1 MATPKAKAEAAG
13 KAVARGDRVYLIDA
27 SGYIFRAYHA
37 LPPLTRPSDGL
48 PVGAVH
54 GFCGMLWKL
63 LRETGEL
70 DPPTHLAAVFDLSEH
85 TFRTDLFADY
95 KANRSEPPDD
105 LIPQFPLVRDAVR
118 AFNVACIEKRGY
130 EADDIIA
137 TYAFEALD
145 AGAEVTIVSSDKDLM
160 QLVRPGI
167 RMYDTMK
174 NKVIGEAEVLER
186 FGVPPEKVV
195 EVQALIGDSTDNV
208 PGVPGIGP
216 KTAAQIIK
224 VFGSIDP
231 ITTGE
236 LSYEAALSRVDAAL
250 KETQQ
255 QLDDLAGEAVQFKS
269 ATEVARILATNFGIA
284 GLKKDK
290 KGNLCADTATIEEL
304 IGDQDFGTKLSK
316 FCTLVLD
323 ARTQSKLAGPLKS
336 VFEKPDQ
343 ARLSKTLVIL
353 DAHVPLDVT
362 LASTAVRPP
371 ETEALTAFMRK
382 LEFSTL
388 LKRVAEGLGADLFEG
403 VTPSPAPKKKKD
415 DYDHPLRRSPRG
427 EAGPPKEHKVVG
439 GSPAEL
445 AIERA
450 SKLEGVPLDRA
461 NYETVTEAGRL
472 ADLLEAARFQGHFSF
487 RVKLSSFDPMQ
498 GELVGVA
505 LALVPG
511 HAAYV
516 PLGHRAGDG
525 LDLAGGEAIAQMN
538 MREALDLL
546 KPVLED
552 DTVLKIVQSAKFDM
566 VALSRYGI
574 TLVAVDDPCL
584 MSYALDAGRA
594 EHLPEELASSLLGH
608 TCLTDKE
615 ILGSGRAAVGFD
627 QVSVARANEYA
638 GEETDIGL
646 RLWLILKPR
655 LAAES
660 VTTVYETLERP
671 IAPVLAEMERAG
683 VKVERATLASL
694 SGAFAQTLARLEDEI
709 RELAGEDFNIGSPK
723 QLGEILFDKMSL
735 PGGRR
740 TKTGAW
746 STDAAALEELAAE
759 GHDLPRKVLDW
770 RLLAKLKSTYTDAL
784 PAYIHPETGRVHTSY
799 QLASTTTGRLAST
812 EPNLQNIPV
821 RTAEGRSIRKAFV
834 AEKGKKLISA
844 DYSQIEL
851 RVLAHMADT
860 PTLRQA
866 FADGL
871 DIHAMTASEMFGV
884 PIEGMDPN
892 IRRRAKA
899 INFGIIYGISS
910 VGLAAQLGIG
920 RSEAGAYIKTY
931 FERFPGIRDYMEA
944 MKAEARRQGY
954 VKTLFGRKV
963 HYPEINTKNPSLRG
977 NYERA
982 AINAPIQGSAA
993 DIIRRAMIR
1002 MVPALAE
1009 AGLSARMLL
1018 QVHDELV
1025 FEAPE
1030 DEVDK
1035 TMEVA
1040 QAVMEKAPE
1049 PALKLKVPLKVD
1061 ARSGDNW
1068 EAAH

>member
-1 MATPKAKAEAAG
+1 MTITKDKQAAAG
-13 KAVARGDRVYLIDA
+13 RPVAKGDHVYLIDG

-63 LRETGEL
+63 LREAGEL
-70 DPPTHLAAVFDLSEH
+70 SQPTHIAAIFDRSDH
-85 TFRTDLFADY
+85 TFRNDLYADY
-95 KANRSEPPDD
+95 KAQRPDMPED
-105 LIPQFPLVRDAVR
+105 LVPQLPLIRDAVK
-118 AFNVACIEKRGY
+118 AFNVACLEQSGY

-137 TYAFEALD
+137 TYAREAVE
-145 AGAEVTIVSSDKDLM
+145 AGADVTIVSSDKDLM
-160 QLVRPGI
+160 QLVHPGV

-174 NKVIGEAEVLER
+174 NKVIGEAEVMER
-186 FGVPPEKVV
+186 FGVPPSKVI

-208 PGVPGIGP
+208 PGVPGIGV
-216 KTAAQIIK
+216 KTAA
-224 VFGSIDP
+224 
-231 ITTGE
+231 
-236 LSYEAALSRVDAAL
+236 L
-250 KETQQ
+250 
-255 QLDDLAGEAVQFKS
+255 
-269 ATEVARILATNFGIA
+269 
-284 GLKKDK
+284 
-290 KGNLCADTATIEEL
+290 L
-304 IGDQDFGTKLSK
+304 INEYGD
-316 FCTLVLD
+316 LD
-323 ARTQSKLAGPLKS
+323 ALLARASEITQPKRRESLITFA
-336 VFEKPDQ
+336 DQ
-343 ARLSKTLVIL
+343 ARLSRTLVIL
-353 DAHVPLDVT
+353 DAHVPVEVPLAET
-362 LASTAVRPP
+362 LVRQPDAD
-371 ETEALTAFMRK
+371 TLLSFLRK

-388 LKRVAEGLGADLFEG
+388 LRRIADGLGVA
-403 VTPSPAPKKKKD
+403 SPAGAAPPPATPRRKKD
-415 DYDHPLRRSPRG
+415 DYDHPLRRAPSGGFVAERTELALP
-427 EAGPPKEHKVVG
+427 AKE
-439 GSPAEL
+439 GSPLHLAE
-445 AIERA
+445 ERA
-450 SKLEGVPLDRA
+450 TKLAALSFDRGK
-461 NYETVTEAGRL
+461 YETVVHPERL
-472 ADLLEAARFQGHFSF
+472 AVLLDEARDKGHVAF
-487 RVKLSSFDPMQ
+487 RAKVNSFDPMQ

-505 LALVPG
+505 LALEPG
-511 HAAYV
+511 RAFYV
-516 PLGHRAGDG
+516 PLAHRASDG
-525 LDLAGGEAIAQMN
+525 LDLGGEGGIKQIGMG
-538 MREALDLL
+538 EARALL
-546 KPVLED
+546 KPLLED
-552 DTVLKIVQSAKFDM
+552 PAVVKIVQNAKFDM
-566 VALSRYGI
+566 VVLARYDIALEGF
-574 TLVAVDDPCL
+574 DDPCL

-594 EHLPEELASSLLGH
+594 EHLPEQLAGALLSY
-608 TCLTDKE
+608 TCLTHKE
-615 ILGSGRAAVGFD
+615 IVGTGRAAVTFD
-627 QVSVARANEYA
+627 RVAVARATEFA
-638 GEETDIGL
+638 GEEADVGL
-646 RLWLILKPR
+646 RLWLVLKPR
-655 LAAES
+655 LAAEH
-660 VTTVYETLERP
+660 VITVYETLERP
-671 IAPVLAEMERAG
+671 IAPVLALMERTG
-683 VKVERATLASL
+683 IRVERASLARL
-694 SGAFAQTLARLEDEI
+694 SGTFTQSLARLEDQI

-746 STDAAALEELAAE
+746 STDASALEELAAE
-759 GHDLPRKVLDW
+759 GHELPRKVLDW

-784 PAYIHPETGRVHTSY
+784 PTYIHPETGRVHTSY
-799 QLASTTTGRLAST
+799 ALAATTTGRLSSL

-821 RTAEGRSIRKAFV
+821 RTSEGRAIRKTFV
-834 AEKGKKLISA
+834 PEEGKRLISA

-866 FADGL
+866 FANGL

-884 PIEGMDPN
+884 SIEGMDPA

-910 VGLAAQLGIG
+910 VGLAAQLGIS

-931 FERFPGIRDYMEA
+931 FERFPGIRDYMEQT
-944 MKAEARRQGY
+944 KAEARRQGY

-977 NYERA
+977 NFERA

-1002 MVPALAE
+1002 MVPALAA

-1030 DEVDK
+1030 EEVDK

-1049 PALKLKVPLKVD
+1049 PVLKLRVPLKVD
-1061 ARSGDNW
+1061 ARAGNNW

>member
-1 MATPKAKAEAAG
+1 MAPPKDKTAAAG
-13 KAVARGDRVYLIDA
+13 RAVAQNDHVYLIDG

-70 DPPTHLAAVFDLSEH
+70 APPTHIAAIFDLSEH
-85 TFRTDLFADY
+85 TFRNDLFSDY
-95 KANRSEPPDD
+95 KANRSAPPDD
-105 LIPQFPLVRDAVR
+105 LIPQFPLIRDAVH

-130 EADDIIA
+130 EADDLIA
-137 TYAFEALD
+137 TYALQALE

-160 QLVRPGI
+160 QLVQPGI

-174 NKVIGEAEVLER
+174 NKVIGEAEVIER
-186 FGVPPEKVV
+186 FGVPPSKVI
-195 EVQALIGDSTDNV
+195 EVQALMGDSSDNV
-208 PGVPGIGP
+208 PGVPGIGV
-216 KTAAQIIK
+216 KTAALLINEFGDLETLLARASEIK
-224 VFGSIDP
+224 QEKRRESL
-231 ITTGE
+231 ITF
-236 LSYEAALSRVDAAL
+236 A
-250 KETQQ
+250 
-255 QLDDLAGEAVQFKS
+255 
-269 ATEVARILATNFGIA
+269 
-284 GLKKDK
+284 
-290 KGNLCADTATIEEL
+290 
-304 IGDQDFGTKLSK
+304 
-316 FCTLVLD
+316 
-323 ARTQSKLAGPLKS
+323 
-336 VFEKPDQ
+336 DQ
-343 ARLSKTLVIL
+343 ARLSKTLVML
-353 DAHVPLDVT
+353 DTHVPLDVE
-362 LASTAVRPP
+362 LA
-371 ETEALTAFMRK
+371 EAALRQPDPASLLGFMRK

-388 LKRVAEGLGADLFEG
+388 LRRVADGLGVDAPEG
-403 VTPSPAPKKKKD
+403 AAPPPKTQSRKKD

-427 EAGPPKEHKVVG
+427 ETGPPREQKVVG
-439 GSPAEL
+439 GSPAQL
-445 AIERA
+445 AVERA
-450 SKLEGVPLDRA
+450 SRLEGVAFDRS
-461 NYETVTEAGRL
+461 NYETVTEASRL
-472 ADLLEAARFQGHFSF
+472 ADLLDAARYQGHFAF
-487 RVKLSSFDPMQ
+487 RAKLDSPDPMQ

-516 PLGHRAGDG
+516 PLAHRAGGG
-525 LDLAGGEAIAQMN
+525 LDLGGEQISQVP

-546 KPVLED
+546 KPILED
-552 DTVLKIVQSAKFDM
+552 ISVLKIVQNAKFDM
-566 VALSRYGI
+566 VALARYGI
-574 TLVAVDDPCL
+574 ALTGIDDPCL

-594 EHLPEELASSLLGH
+594 EHLPDQLAGRLMGY
-608 TCLTDKE
+608 TCLSEKE
-615 ILGSGRAAVGFD
+615 VLGSGRNAVSFA
-627 QVSVARANEYA
+627 QVPVARATEYA

-646 RLWLILKPR
+646 RLWMILKPR

-671 IAPVLAEMERAG
+671 LAPVLALMERAG
-683 VKVERATLASL
+683 VMVERATLSSL
-694 SGAFAQTLARLEDEI
+694 SLAFAKTIARLEDEI
-709 RELAGEDFNIGSPK
+709 RALAGEDFNIGSPK

-770 RLLAKLKSTYTDAL
+770 RVLAKLKSTYTDAL

-799 QLASTTTGRLAST
+799 ALAATTTGRLSSQD
-812 EPNLQNIPV
+812 PNLQNIPV
-821 RTAEGRSIRKAFV
+821 RTQEGRAIRKAFV

-871 DIHAMTASEMFGV
+871 DIHAITASEMFGV
-884 PIEGMDPN
+884 PIEGMDPG
-892 IRRRAKA
+892 IRRKAKA

-910 VGLAAQLGIG
+910 VGLAAQLGIS

-931 FERFPGIRDYMEA
+931 FDRFPGIRDYMEA

-1002 MVPALAE
+1002 MGPALAA
-1009 AGLSARMLL
+1009 AGLNARMLM

-1025 FEAPE
+1025 FEAPVE
-1030 DEVDK
+1030 EVDK

-1040 QAVMEKAPE
+1040 QAVMEQAPE
-1049 PALKLKVPLKVD
+1049 PVLRLSVPLKVD

>member
-1 MATPKAKAEAAG
+1 MAITETKAPAFG
-13 KAVARGDRVYLIDA
+13 KAVARGDHVYLVDG

-70 DPPTHLAAVFDLSEH
+70 APPTHMAVIFDYAAK
-85 TFRTDLFADY
+85 TFRSDLFDGY
-95 KANRSEPPDD
+95 KANRQAPPED
-105 LIPQFPLVRDAVR
+105 LVPQFPLVRDAVR
-118 AFNVACIEKRGY
+118 AFNVACIEQEGY

-137 TYAFEALD
+137 TYACQALD
-145 AGAEVTIVSSDKDLM
+145 AGADVTIVSSDKDLM
-160 QLVRPGI
+160 QLVQPGI
-167 RMYDTMK
+167 IMYDTMK
-174 NKVIGEAEVLER
+174 NKAIGEAEVLER
-186 FGVPPEKVV
+186 FGVPPSKVV
-195 EVQALIGDSTDNV
+195 EVQALIGDSSDNV
-208 PGVPGIGP
+208 PGVPGIGV
-216 KTAAQIIK
+216 KTAALLINEFGDLETLLARSSEIK
-224 VFGSIDP
+224 QDKRRENLI
-231 ITTGE
+231 
-236 LSYEAALSRVDAAL
+236 
-250 KETQQ
+250 
-255 QLDDLAGEAVQFKS
+255 QF
-269 ATEVARILATNFGIA
+269 A
-284 GLKKDK
+284 
-290 KGNLCADTATIEEL
+290 
-304 IGDQDFGTKLSK
+304 
-316 FCTLVLD
+316 
-323 ARTQSKLAGPLKS
+323 
-336 VFEKPDQ
+336 DQ
-343 ARLSKTLVIL
+343 ARLSKVLVIL
-353 DAHVPLDVT
+353 DCHVPLEVP
-362 LASTAVRPP
+362 LAETAVHQPNA
-371 ETEALTAFMRK
+371 EALTAFMRK
-382 LEFSTL
+382 LEFTAL
-388 LKRVAEGLGADLFEG
+388 LRRVAEGLGAELPERM
-403 VTPSPAPKKKKD
+403 TPSPPPQRRKKD

-427 EAGPPKEHKVVG
+427 EFVAMRPVEAPAKKEA
-439 GSPAEL
+439 GSPGQL
-445 AIERA
+445 AVERA
-450 SKLEGVPLDRA
+450 GKLETIPFDRS
-461 NYETVTEAGRL
+461 NYETVTDAGRL
-472 ADLLEAARFQGHFSF
+472 AELISSARYHGRFAF
-487 RVKLSSFDPMQ
+487 RVKFSSSDPMQ

-505 LALVPG
+505 LAITPG
-511 HAAYV
+511 HAAYI
-516 PLGHRAGDG
+516 PLAHRASDG
-525 LDLAGGEAIAQMN
+525 LDLGGDTIKQIS

-546 KPVLED
+546 KPILED
-552 DTVLKIVQSAKFDM
+552 ETVLKVVQNAKFDM
-566 VALSRYGI
+566 VALARYG
-574 TLVAVDDPCL
+574 VALTAIDDPCL

-594 EHLPEELASSLLGH
+594 EHLPEQLASRLLGY
-608 TCLTDKE
+608 TCLTEKE
-615 ILGSGRAAVGFD
+615 VMGSGRNAVGLD
-627 QVSVARANEYA
+627 RVDLARATEYA

-660 VTTVYETLERP
+660 VTAVYETLERP
-671 IAPVLAEMERAG
+671 LAPVLADMQRAG
-683 VKVERATLASL
+683 VKVEKSALSSL
-694 SGAFAQTLARLEDEI
+694 SLSFAQTIARLEDEI

-723 QLGEILFDKMSL
+723 QLGEILFERMSL

-759 GHDLPRKVLDW
+759 GHELPRKVLDW
-770 RLLAKLKSTYTDAL
+770 RLVAKLKSTYTDAI
-784 PAYIHPETGRVHTSY
+784 PNFIHPETGRVHTTY
-799 QLASTTTGRLAST
+799 ALAASTTGRLASVD
-812 EPNLQNIPV
+812 PNLQNIPV
-821 RTAEGRSIRKAFV
+821 RTSEGRAIRKAFI
-834 AEKGKKLISA
+834 ADKGKKLISA

-851 RVLAHMADT
+851 RVLAHMADVAA
-860 PTLRQA
+860 LRQA

-871 DIHAMTASEMFGV
+871 DIHAITASQVFGV
-884 PIEGMDPN
+884 PIQGMDPN

-899 INFGIIYGISS
+899 INFGIVYGISS

-944 MKAEARRQGY
+944 MKETARRHGY

-982 AINAPIQGSAA
+982 AINAPIQGTAA

-1002 MVPALAE
+1002 MAAALAE
-1009 AGLSARMLL
+1009 AGLSARMLM

-1030 DEVDK
+1030 NEVEK

-1061 ARSGDNW
+1061 ARAADNW

>member
-1 MATPKAKAEAAG
+1 MATGRPVAK
-13 KAVARGDRVYLIDA
+13 GDHVYLIDG

-70 DPPTHLAAVFDLSEH
+70 ATPTHFAVIFDYSAR
-85 TFRTDLFADY
+85 TFRNDLFDGY
-95 KANRSEPPDD
+95 KAHRPDIPED
-105 LIPQFPLVRDAVR
+105 LAPQFPLIRDAVK
-118 AFNVACIEKRGY
+118 AFNVACIEQEGY

-137 TYAFEALD
+137 TYAMQALA

-174 NKVIGEAEVLER
+174 NKVIGEAEVMER
-186 FGVPPEKVV
+186 FGVPPEKVI

-208 PGVPGIGP
+208 PGVPGIGV
-216 KTAAQIIK
+216 KTA
-224 VFGSIDP
+224 
-231 ITTGE
+231 
-236 LSYEAALSRVDAAL
+236 
-250 KETQQ
+250 
-255 QLDDLAGEAVQFKS
+255 
-269 ATEVARILATNFGIA
+269 
-284 GLKKDK
+284 GL
-290 KGNLCADTATIEEL
+290 L
-304 IGDQDFGTKLSK
+304 IGEYGDLDTLLARASEIKQTKRRESLI
-316 FCTLVLD
+316 
-323 ARTQSKLAGPLKS
+323 AYA
-336 VFEKPDQ
+336 DQ
-343 ARLSKTLVIL
+343 ARLSRTLVTL
-353 DAHVPLDVT
+353 DVRVPLDVPLEAT
-362 LASTAVRPP
+362 VVHQP
-371 ETEALTAFMRK
+371 EPDILTGFMRR

-388 LKRVAEGLGADLFEG
+388 LRRVAEDLG
-403 VTPSPAPKKKKD
+403 VPAPEGAAPPTKKQQKRESA
-415 DYDHPLRRSPRG
+415 YDHPLRKLPAGEFVAARPDG
-427 EAGPPKEHKVVG
+427 EAVKTGP
-439 GSPAEL
+439 GSPHQL
-445 AIERA
+445 AAERA
-450 SKLEGVPLDRA
+450 AKLGSLPFDRSR
-461 NYETVTEAGRL
+461 YETVTDSTRL
-472 ADLLEAARFQGHFSF
+472 AALLDAARDQGHVAF
-487 RVKLSSFDPMQ
+487 RAKLTSSDPMQ

-505 LALVPG
+505 FALRPG
-511 HAAYV
+511 SAAYV
-516 PLGHRAGDG
+516 PLGHRAADELNFGD
-525 LDLAGGEAIAQMN
+525 AGQIEQMN
-538 MREALDLL
+538 LRAALPML
-546 KPVLED
+546 KPLLED
-552 DTVLKIVQSAKFDM
+552 PAVLKIIQNAKFDM

-574 TLVAVDDPCL
+574 ELAGIDDPCL

-594 EHLPEELASSLLGH
+594 EHLPEQLAGTLLGY
-608 TCLTDKE
+608 TCLTQKE
-615 ILGSGRAAVGFD
+615 ITGTGRAAVSLD
-627 QVSVARANEYA
+627 RVPVARATEFA
-638 GEETDIGL
+638 GEEADIGL
-646 RLWLILKPR
+646 RLWLVLKPR
-655 LAAES
+655 LAAEH

-671 IAPVLAEMERAG
+671 IAPVLALMERTG
-683 VKVERATLASL
+683 VQVERATLATL
-694 SGAFAQTLARLEDEI
+694 SGSFAQTLARLEDEI

-746 STDAAALEELAAE
+746 STDASALEELAAE

-784 PAYIHPETGRVHTSY
+784 PTYIHPETGRVHTSY
-799 QLASTTTGRLAST
+799 ALAATTTGRLSSV

-821 RTAEGRSIRKAFV
+821 RTAEGRAIRKAFV
-834 AEKGKKLISA
+834 APKGKRLISA

-884 PIEGMDPN
+884 PIQGMDPG

-899 INFGIIYGISS
+899 INFGIVYGISS
-910 VGLAAQLGIG
+910 VGLAAQLGIS

-944 MKAEARRQGY
+944 TKAEARRQGY

-977 NYERA
+977 NFERA

-1002 MVPALAE
+1002 MVPALAA
-1009 AGLSARMLL
+1009 AGLNARMLL

-1030 DEVDK
+1030 EEVDK

-1040 QAVMEKAPE
+1040 QAVMEAAPE
-1049 PALKLKVPLKVD
+1049 PVLRLRVPLKVD
-1061 ARSGDNW
+1061 ARAGDNW

>member
-1 MATPKAKAEAAG
+1 MASPKSKPPAAG
-13 KAVARGDRVYLIDA
+13 KAVARGDHVYLIDG

-54 GFCGMLWKL
+54 GFCAMLWKL

-70 DPPTHLAAVFDLSEH
+70 APPTHLAVIFDYSAK
-85 TFRTDLFADY
+85 TFRSDLFDGY
-95 KANRSEPPDD
+95 KANRPEPPGD

-118 AFNVACIEKRGY
+118 AFNVACIEREGY

-137 TYAFEALD
+137 TYAIQAVE
-145 AGAEVTIVSSDKDLM
+145 AGADVTIVSSDKDLM
-160 QLVRPGI
+160 QLVQPGI
-167 RMYDTMK
+167 LMYDTMK
-174 NKVIGEAEVLER
+174 NKAIGEAEVVER
-186 FGVPPEKVV
+186 FGVPPTKVV
-195 EVQALIGDSTDNV
+195 EVQALIGDSSDNV
-208 PGVPGIGP
+208 PGVPGIGV
-216 KTAAQIIK
+216 KTAALLINE
-224 VFGSIDP
+224 FGD
-231 ITTGE
+231 
-236 LSYEAALSRVDAAL
+236 L
-250 KETQQ
+250 ET
-255 QLDDLAGEAVQFKS
+255 LLARAGEIKQEKRRES
-269 ATEVARILATNFGIA
+269 
-284 GLKKDK
+284 
-290 KGNLCADTATIEEL
+290 L
-304 IGDQDFGTKLSK
+304 ITF
-316 FCTLVLD
+316 
-323 ARTQSKLAGPLKS
+323 A
-336 VFEKPDQ
+336 DQ

-353 DAHVPLDVT
+353 DCHVPLDVE
-362 LASTAVRPP
+362 LAETAVRPP
-371 ETEALTAFMRK
+371 DPEALTAFMRK
-382 LEFSTL
+382 LEFTTL
-388 LKRVAEGLGADLFEG
+388 LRRVAEGLGAELPEG
-403 VTPSPAPKKKKD
+403 MTPSTTPQRRKKN

-427 EAGPPKEHKVVG
+427 ETGPPREHKVVG
-439 GSPAEL
+439 GSPAQL
-445 AIERA
+445 AVERA
-450 SKLEGVPLDRA
+450 SRLEALPFDRS
-461 NYETVTEAGRL
+461 NYETVTEASRL
-472 ADLLEAARFQGHFSF
+472 ADLLEGARYQGHFAF
-487 RVKLSSFDPMQ
+487 RVKLTSSDPMQ

-505 LALVPG
+505 LAILPG

-516 PLGHRAGDG
+516 PLAHRAGDG
-525 LDLAGGEAIAQMN
+525 LDLGGDAIAQIP

-546 KPVLED
+546 KPILED
-552 DTVLKIVQSAKFDM
+552 VSVLKIVQDAKFDM
-566 VALSRYGI
+566 VALARYGI
-574 TLVAVDDPCL
+574 ALTSIDDPCL

-594 EHLPEELASSLLGH
+594 EHLPDQLAGRLLSH

-615 ILGSGRAAVGFD
+615 IMGTGRNAVSLD
-627 QVSVARANEYA
+627 RVAIARATEYA

-671 IAPVLAEMERAG
+671 LAPVLALMERTG
-683 VKVERATLASL
+683 VKVEKATLASL
-694 SGAFAQTLARLEDEI
+694 SLSFAQTIAQLEDEI
-709 RELAGEDFNIGSPK
+709 RALAGEEFNIGSPK

-784 PAYIHPETGRVHTSY
+784 PTYIHPETGRVHTTY
-799 QLASTTTGRLAST
+799 ALAASTTGRLSSV

-821 RTAEGRSIRKAFV
+821 RTPEGRAIRKAFV

-884 PIEGMDPN
+884 PIKGMDPG
-892 IRRRAKA
+892 IRRKAKA

-977 NYERA
+977 NFERA

-1002 MVPALAE
+1002 MGAALAE
-1009 AGLSARMLL
+1009 AGLSARMLM

-1030 DEVDK
+1030 AEVDK

-1040 QAVMEKAPE
+1040 MAVMEKAPE

-1061 ARSGDNW
+1061 ARAGDNW

>member
-1 MATPKAKAEAAG
+1 MAISETKARAAG
-13 KAVARGDRVYLIDA
+13 MPVARGDHVYLIDG

-54 GFCGMLWKL
+54 GFCAMLWKL

-70 DPPTHLAAVFDLSEH
+70 APPTHLAVIFDYSAK
-85 TFRTDLFADY
+85 TFRSDLFDGY
-95 KANRSEPPDD
+95 KANRPEPPGD
-105 LIPQFPLVRDAVR
+105 LVPQFPLVRDAVR
-118 AFNVACIEKRGY
+118 AFNVACIEQEGY

-137 TYAFEALD
+137 TYALQAIE
-145 AGAEVTIVSSDKDLM
+145 AGADVTIVSSDKDLM
-160 QLVRPGI
+160 QLVQPGI
-167 RMYDTMK
+167 IMYDTMK
-174 NKVIGEAEVLER
+174 NKAIGEAEVMER
-186 FGVPPEKVV
+186 FGVPPSKVV
-195 EVQALIGDSTDNV
+195 EVQALIGDSSDNV
-208 PGVPGIGP
+208 PGVPGIGV
-216 KTAAQIIK
+216 KTAALLINEFGDLETLLARASEIK
-224 VFGSIDP
+224 QDKRRESLI
-231 ITTGE
+231 
-236 LSYEAALSRVDAAL
+236 
-250 KETQQ
+250 
-255 QLDDLAGEAVQFKS
+255 
-269 ATEVARILATNFGIA
+269 NFA
-284 GLKKDK
+284 
-290 KGNLCADTATIEEL
+290 
-304 IGDQDFGTKLSK
+304 
-316 FCTLVLD
+316 
-323 ARTQSKLAGPLKS
+323 
-336 VFEKPDQ
+336 DQ

-353 DAHVPLDVT
+353 DTHVPLPVA
-362 LASTAVRPP
+362 LAETAVRAPDA
-371 ETEALTAFMRK
+371 EALTAFMRK
-382 LEFSTL
+382 LEFTTL
-388 LKRVAEGLGADLFEG
+388 LRRVAEGLGAELPEG
-403 VTPSPAPKKKKD
+403 MTPSTTPQRRKKS

-427 EAGPPKEHKVVG
+427 ETGPPRQQKVVG
-439 GSPAEL
+439 GSPAQL
-445 AIERA
+445 AVERA
-450 SKLEGVPLDRA
+450 SKLEGVPFDRS
-461 NYETVTEAGRL
+461 NYETVTEASRL
-472 ADLLEAARFQGHFSF
+472 ADLLDAARYQGHFAF
-487 RVKLSSFDPMQ
+487 RAKLTSSDPMQ

-516 PLGHRAGDG
+516 PLSHRAGGG
-525 LDLAGGEAIAQMN
+525 LDLGGDSIAQIP
-538 MREALDLL
+538 MRAALDLL
-546 KPVLED
+546 KPILED
-552 DTVLKIVQSAKFDM
+552 VSVLKIVQNAKFDM
-566 VALSRYGI
+566 VALARYGI
-574 TLVAVDDPCL
+574 ALTSIDDPCL

-594 EHLPEELASSLLGH
+594 EHLPDQLAGRLLSH
-608 TCLTDKE
+608 TCLTEKE
-615 ILGSGRAAVGFD
+615 IIGSGRNTVSLD
-627 QVSVARANEYA
+627 QVPVARATEYA

-646 RLWLILKPR
+646 KLWMILKPR

-671 IAPVLAEMERAG
+671 LAPVLALMERTG
-683 VKVERATLASL
+683 VMVERATLANLSL
-694 SGAFAQTLARLEDEI
+694 SFAQTIARLEDEI
-709 RELAGEDFNIGSPK
+709 RALAGEEFNIGSPK
-723 QLGEILFDKMSL
+723 QLGEILFDKMNL

-759 GHDLPRKVLDW
+759 GHELPRKVLDW
-770 RLLAKLKSTYTDAL
+770 RVLAKLKSTYTDAL

-799 QLASTTTGRLAST
+799 ALAATTTGRLSSQ

-821 RTAEGRSIRKAFV
+821 RTSEGRAIRKAFV
-834 AEKGKKLISA
+834 ADKGKKLISA

-871 DIHAMTASEMFGV
+871 DIHTMTASEMFGV
-884 PIEGMDPN
+884 AVKGMEPG
-892 IRRRAKA
+892 IRRKAKA

-910 VGLAAQLGIG
+910 VGLAAQLGIS

-1002 MVPALAE
+1002 MGPALAE
-1009 AGLSARMLL
+1009 AGLAARMLM

-1025 FEAPE
+1025 FEAPVE
-1030 DEVDK
+1030 EVEK

-1040 QAVMEKAPE
+1040 QSVMENAPE
-1049 PALKLKVPLKVD
+1049 PALRLKVPLKVD
-1061 ARSGDNW
+1061 ARAGDNW

>member
-1 MATPKAKAEAAG
+1 MAPPKDKTAAAG
-13 KAVARGDRVYLIDA
+13 RAVAQNDHVYLIDG

-70 DPPTHLAAVFDLSEH
+70 APPTHIAAIFDLSEH
-85 TFRTDLFADY
+85 TFRNDLFSDY
-95 KANRSEPPDD
+95 KANRSAPPDD
-105 LIPQFPLVRDAVR
+105 LIPQFPLIRDAVH

-130 EADDIIA
+130 EADDLIA
-137 TYAFEALD
+137 TYALQALE

-160 QLVRPGI
+160 QLVQPGI

-174 NKVIGEAEVLER
+174 NKVIGEAEVIER
-186 FGVPPEKVV
+186 FGVPPSKVI
-195 EVQALIGDSTDNV
+195 EVQALMGDSSDNV
-208 PGVPGIGP
+208 PGVPGIGV
-216 KTAAQIIK
+216 KTAALLINEFGDLETLLARASEIK
-224 VFGSIDP
+224 QEKRRESL
-231 ITTGE
+231 ITF
-236 LSYEAALSRVDAAL
+236 A
-250 KETQQ
+250 
-255 QLDDLAGEAVQFKS
+255 
-269 ATEVARILATNFGIA
+269 
-284 GLKKDK
+284 
-290 KGNLCADTATIEEL
+290 
-304 IGDQDFGTKLSK
+304 
-316 FCTLVLD
+316 
-323 ARTQSKLAGPLKS
+323 
-336 VFEKPDQ
+336 DQ
-343 ARLSKTLVIL
+343 ARLSKTLVML
-353 DAHVPLDVT
+353 DTHVPLDVE
-362 LASTAVRPP
+362 LA
-371 ETEALTAFMRK
+371 EAALRQPDPTSLLGFMRK

-388 LKRVAEGLGADLFEG
+388 LRRVADGLGVDAPEG
-403 VTPSPAPKKKKD
+403 AAPPPKTQSRKKD

-427 EAGPPKEHKVVG
+427 ETGPPREQKVVG
-439 GSPAEL
+439 GSPAQL
-445 AIERA
+445 AVERA
-450 SKLEGVPLDRA
+450 SRLEGVAFDRS
-461 NYETVTEAGRL
+461 NYETVTEASRL
-472 ADLLEAARFQGHFSF
+472 ADLLDAARYQGHFAF
-487 RVKLSSFDPMQ
+487 RAKLDSPDPMQ

-516 PLGHRAGDG
+516 PLAHRAGGG
-525 LDLAGGEAIAQMN
+525 LDLGGEQISQVP

-546 KPVLED
+546 KPILED
-552 DTVLKIVQSAKFDM
+552 ISVLKIVQNAKFDM
-566 VALSRYGI
+566 VALARYGI
-574 TLVAVDDPCL
+574 ALTGIDDPCL

-594 EHLPEELASSLLGH
+594 EHLPDQLAGRLMGY
-608 TCLTDKE
+608 TCLSEKE
-615 ILGSGRAAVGFD
+615 VLGSGRNAVSFA
-627 QVSVARANEYA
+627 QVPVARATEYA

-646 RLWLILKPR
+646 RLWMILKPR

-671 IAPVLAEMERAG
+671 LAPVLALMERAG
-683 VKVERATLASL
+683 VMVERATLSSL
-694 SGAFAQTLARLEDEI
+694 SLAFAKTIDRLEDEI
-709 RELAGEDFNIGSPK
+709 RALAGEDFNIGSPK

-770 RLLAKLKSTYTDAL
+770 RVLAKLKSTYTDAL

-799 QLASTTTGRLAST
+799 ALAATTTGRLSSQD
-812 EPNLQNIPV
+812 PNLQNIPV
-821 RTAEGRSIRKAFV
+821 RTQEGRAIRKAFV

-871 DIHAMTASEMFGV
+871 DIHAITASEMFGV
-884 PIEGMDPN
+884 PIEGMDPG
-892 IRRRAKA
+892 IRRKAKA

-910 VGLAAQLGIG
+910 VGLAAQLGIS

-1002 MVPALAE
+1002 MGPALAA
-1009 AGLSARMLL
+1009 AGLNARMLM

-1025 FEAPE
+1025 FEAPVE
-1030 DEVDK
+1030 EVDK

-1040 QAVMEKAPE
+1040 QAVMEQAPE
-1049 PALKLKVPLKVD
+1049 PVLRLSVPLKVD

>member
-1 MATPKAKAEAAG
+1 MAITESKQTAVGRPVAK
-13 KAVARGDRVYLIDA
+13 GDHVYLIDG
-27 SGYIFRAYHA
+27 SGYIFRAFHA

-63 LRETGEL
+63 LREAGEL
-70 DPPTHLAAVFDLSEH
+70 SPPTHFAVIFDYSAR
-85 TFRTDLFADY
+85 TFRNDLFDGY
-95 KANRSEPPDD
+95 KAHRPDVPED
-105 LIPQFPLVRDAVR
+105 LVPQFPLIRDAVK
-118 AFNVACIEKRGY
+118 AFNLACIEQDGY

-137 TYAFEALD
+137 TYATQALA

-160 QLVRPGI
+160 QLVCPGI

-174 NKVIGEAEVLER
+174 NKVIGEAEVMER
-186 FGVPPEKVV
+186 FGVPPTKVI

-208 PGVPGIGP
+208 PGVPGIGV
-216 KTAAQIIK
+216 KTAALLI
-224 VFGSIDP
+224 
-231 ITTGE
+231 GE
-236 LSYEAALSRVDAAL
+236 YG
-250 KETQQ
+250 
-255 QLDDLAGEAVQFKS
+255 DLNTLLARAGEIKQPKRRES
-269 ATEVARILATNFGIA
+269 LIA
-284 GLKKDK
+284 Y
-290 KGNLCADTATIEEL
+290 A
-304 IGDQDFGTKLSK
+304 
-316 FCTLVLD
+316 
-323 ARTQSKLAGPLKS
+323 
-336 VFEKPDQ
+336 DQ
-343 ARLSKTLVIL
+343 ARLSRTLVTL
-353 DAHVPLDVT
+353 DCNVPVEVT
-362 LASTAVRPP
+362 IDTTAVRPP
-371 ETEALTAFMRK
+371 DTEALTSFMRK

-388 LKRVAEGLGADLFEG
+388 LRRVAEGLGAELPERERG
-403 VTPSPAPKKKKD
+403 GPSDKQPRRREAA
-415 DYDHPLRRSPRG
+415 YDHPLRKSFGSQPSPGG
-427 EAGPPKEHKVVG
+427 ERQGMSA
-439 GSPAEL
+439 GSPAQL
-445 AIERA
+445 ATERA
-450 SKLEGVPLDRA
+450 AKLAAMPFDRSQ
-461 NYETVTEAGRL
+461 YETVTTPSRL
-472 ADLLEAARFQGHFSF
+472 AALLDAARDQGHVAF
-487 RVKLSSFDPMQ
+487 RAKLNSSDPMQ

-505 LALVPG
+505 LVLTPG
-511 HAAYV
+511 QAAYV
-516 PLGHRAGDG
+516 PLDHRASDG
-525 LDLAGGEAIAQMN
+525 LNFGEAGQIEQMP
-538 MREALDLL
+538 MRAALALL
-546 KPVLED
+546 KPLLED
-552 DTVLKIVQSAKFDM
+552 PAVLKIIQNAKFDM
-566 VALSRYGI
+566 VLLSRYGI
-574 TLVAVDDPCL
+574 ELAGIDDPCL

-594 EHLPEELASSLLGH
+594 EHLPEQLAGNLLGY
-608 TCLTDKE
+608 TCLSQKE
-615 ILGSGRAAVGFD
+615 IMGTGRAAVSLD
-627 QVSVARANEYA
+627 RVSVARATEFA
-638 GEETDIGL
+638 GEEADIGL
-646 RLWLILKPR
+646 RLWLVLKPR
-655 LAAES
+655 LAAEH

-671 IAPVLAEMERAG
+671 IAPVLALMERTG
-683 VKVERATLASL
+683 VQVERAVLASL
-694 SGAFAQTLARLEDEI
+694 SGSFAQTLARLEDEI

-735 PGGRR
+735 PGGKR

-746 STDAAALEELAAE
+746 GTDASVLEELVVA

-784 PAYIHPETGRVHTSY
+784 PTYIHPETGRVHTSY
-799 QLASTTTGRLAST
+799 ALAATTTGRLSSV

-821 RTAEGRSIRKAFV
+821 RTAEGRAIRKAFV
-834 AEKGKKLISA
+834 APKGKRLISA

-866 FADGL
+866 FAEGL

-884 PIEGMDPN
+884 PIEGMDPG

-899 INFGIIYGISS
+899 INFGIVYGISA

-944 MKAEARRQGY
+944 TKAEARRQGY

-977 NYERA
+977 NFERA

-1002 MVPALAE
+1002 MVPALQA

-1040 QAVMEKAPE
+1040 QSVMESAPE
-1049 PALKLKVPLKVD
+1049 PVLRLRVPLKVD
-1061 ARSGDNW
+1061 ARAGDNW

>member
-1 MATPKAKAEAAG
+1 MAPPKAKAETTGRGAAAG
-13 KAVARGDRVYLIDA
+13 APTASAPAGRAVAPGDRVYLIDA
-27 SGYIFRAYHA
+27 SGYIFRAFHA

-70 DPPTHLAAVFDLSEH
+70 DPPTHLAAIFDLSEH
-85 TFRTDLFADY
+85 TFRNDLFSDY

-105 LIPQFPLVRDAVR
+105 LRPQFPLIRDAVH

-130 EADDIIA
+130 EADDLIA
-137 TYAFEALD
+137 TYALEALE

-174 NKVIGEAEVLER
+174 NKVIGEAEVIER
-186 FGVPPEKVV
+186 FGVPPAKVV

-208 PGVPGIGP
+208 PGVPGIGV
-216 KTAAQIIK
+216 KTASLLINEFGDLDTLLARASEIK
-224 VFGSIDP
+224 
-231 ITTGE
+231 
-236 LSYEAALSRVDAAL
+236 
-250 KETQQ
+250 QQ
-255 QLDDLAGEAVQFKS
+255 KRRESLFAFA
-269 ATEVARILATNFGIA
+269 
-284 GLKKDK
+284 
-290 KGNLCADTATIEEL
+290 
-304 IGDQDFGTKLSK
+304 
-316 FCTLVLD
+316 
-323 ARTQSKLAGPLKS
+323 
-336 VFEKPDQ
+336 DQ
-343 ARLSKTLVIL
+343 ARLSRTLVLL
-353 DAHVPLDVT
+353 DCNVPLDVT
-362 LASTAVRPP
+362 LAETVVRQPDPTA
-371 ETEALTAFMRK
+371 LLGFMRK

-388 LKRVAEGLGADLFEG
+388 VRRVADGLGVEAPEG
-403 VTPSPAPKKKKD
+403 AAPPPKTPMRKKD
-415 DYDHPLRRSPRG
+415 GYDHPLRRTPRG
-427 EAGPPKEHKVVG
+427 EAAPPSPGPKADG
-439 GSPAEL
+439 GSPAQL
-445 AIERA
+445 AVERA
-450 SKLEGVPLDRA
+450 GKLETVGFDRS
-461 NYETVTEAGRL
+461 NYETVTDAGRL
-472 ADLLEAARFQGHFSF
+472 ADLLDAARYQGHFAF
-487 RVKLSSFDPMQ
+487 RVKLTSSDPMQ

-516 PLGHRAGDG
+516 PLAHRASDG
-525 LDLAGGEAIAQMN
+525 LDLGGETIAQIP
-538 MREALDLL
+538 MREAIDLL
-546 KPVLED
+546 KPILED
-552 DTVLKIVQSAKFDM
+552 IGVLKIVQGAKFDM
-566 VALSRYGI
+566 IALARYGVALVS
-574 TLVAVDDPCL
+574 VDDPCL

-594 EHLPEELASSLLGH
+594 EHLPAELAGTLMGY
-608 TCLTDKE
+608 TCLTEKE
-615 ILGSGRAAVGFD
+615 VLGSGRNAVSFD
-627 QVSVARANEYA
+627 RVPVARAAEYA

-646 RLWLILKPR
+646 RLWMILKPR

-671 IAPVLAEMERAG
+671 LAPVLAEMERAG
-683 VKVERATLASL
+683 VKVERATLAQL
-694 SGAFAQTLARLEDEI
+694 SGSFAQTIARLEDEI

-723 QLGEILFDKMSL
+723 QLGEILYDKMSL

-746 STDAAALEELAAE
+746 STDAAALEELVAE
-759 GHDLPRKVLDW
+759 GHELPRKVLDW
-770 RLLAKLKSTYTDAL
+770 RLLAKLKSTYTDAI

-799 QLASTTTGRLAST
+799 ALAATTTGRLSSQ

-834 AEKGKKLISA
+834 AEPGKKMIST

-884 PIEGMDPN
+884 PIAGMDPAV
-892 IRRRAKA
+892 RRRAKA
-899 INFGIIYGISS
+899 INFGIVYGISS

-931 FERFPGIRDYMEA
+931 FERFPGIRDYMEQ
-944 MKAEARRQGY
+944 MKAEVRRTGY

-1002 MVPALAE
+1002 MAPALAA
-1009 AGLSARMLL
+1009 AGLSSRMLM

-1025 FEAPE
+1025 FESPE
-1030 DEVDK
+1030 AEVDK
-1035 TMEVA
+1035 TMEIA

-1049 PALKLKVPLKVD
+1049 PALKLRVPLKVD
-1061 ARSGDNW
+1061 ARAGDNW

>member
-1 MATPKAKAEAAG
+1 MTMTKSKTAAPAG
-13 KAVARGDRVYLIDA
+13 REVARGDHVYLIDG

-54 GFCGMLWKL
+54 GFCAMLWKL

-70 DPPTHLAAVFDLSEH
+70 APPSHIAVIFDYSAK
-85 TFRTDLFADY
+85 TFRSDLFDGY
-95 KANRSEPPDD
+95 KANRPEPPDD

-118 AFNVACIEKRGY
+118 AFNVACIEQEGY

-137 TYAFEALD
+137 TYALQAIS

-160 QLVRPGI
+160 QLVQPGVV
-167 RMYDTMK
+167 MYDTMK
-174 NKVIGEAEVLER
+174 NKVIAEAEVIER
-186 FGVPPEKVV
+186 FGVPPSKVV
-195 EVQALIGDSTDNV
+195 EVQALIGDSSDNV
-208 PGVPGIGP
+208 PGVPGIGV
-216 KTAAQIIK
+216 KTAALL
-224 VFGSIDP
+224 VNEFGD
-231 ITTGE
+231 
-236 LSYEAALSRVDAAL
+236 L
-250 KETQQ
+250 ET
-255 QLDDLAGEAVQFKS
+255 LLAR
-269 ATEVARILATNFGIA
+269 ATEI
-284 GLKKDK
+284 KQDK
-290 KGNLCADTATIEEL
+290 RRESL
-304 IGDQDFGTKLSK
+304 ITF
-316 FCTLVLD
+316 
-323 ARTQSKLAGPLKS
+323 A
-336 VFEKPDQ
+336 DQ
-343 ARLSKTLVIL
+343 ARLSKMLVIL
-353 DAHVPLDVT
+353 DTQVPLDVE
-362 LASTAVRPP
+362 LAETSVRAP
-371 ETEALTAFMRK
+371 EAEALTSFMRK
-382 LEFSTL
+382 LEFTTL
-388 LKRVAEGLGADLFEG
+388 LRRVAEGLGA
-403 VTPSPAPKKKKD
+403 PSPLAGEGGRERSNRPGEGERPSRKLP
-415 DYDHPLRRSPRG
+415 YDHPLRRTPRG
-427 EAGPPKEHKVVG
+427 ETGPPRARKTEG
-439 GSPAEL
+439 GSPAQL
-445 AIERA
+445 AVERA
-450 SKLEGVPLDRA
+450 GRLEAVPFDRA
-461 NYETVTEAGRL
+461 NYETVTDSGRL
-472 ADLLEAARFQGHFSF
+472 ADLLEAARYQGHFAF
-487 RVKLSSFDPMQ
+487 RVKVTSSDPMQ
-498 GELVGVA
+498 AELVGVT

-516 PLGHRAGDG
+516 PLTHRAGDG
-525 LDLAGGEAIAQMN
+525 LDLGGDAIPQIAPRQ
-538 MREALDLL
+538 ALDLL
-546 KPVLED
+546 KPILED
-552 DTVLKIVQSAKFDM
+552 SSVLKIVQNAKFDM
-566 VALSRYGI
+566 VALARHGI
-574 TLVAVDDPCL
+574 ALTSIDDPCL

-594 EHLPEELASSLLGH
+594 EHLPDQLAGRLLGY
-608 TCLTDKE
+608 TCLSEKE
-615 ILGSGRAAVGFD
+615 VLGSGRNAVRFD
-627 QVSVARANEYA
+627 RLMVERATEYA

-671 IAPVLAEMERAG
+671 LAPVLAKMERHG
-683 VKVERATLASL
+683 VKVERSTLASL
-694 SGAFAQTLARLEDEI
+694 SLSFAQTIARLEDEI

-735 PGGRR
+735 EGGRR

-746 STDAAALEELAAE
+746 STDAAALEELAAA
-759 GHDLPRKVLDW
+759 GHELPRKVLEW
-770 RLLAKLKSTYTDAL
+770 RVLAKLKSTYTDAL

-799 QLASTTTGRLAST
+799 ALAATTTGRLSSQ

-821 RTAEGRSIRKAFV
+821 RTAEGRAIRKAFV
-834 AEKGKKLISA
+834 AETGNKLISA

-884 PIEGMDPN
+884 PIENMDPG
-892 IRRRAKA
+892 IRRKAKA

-910 VGLAAQLGIG
+910 VGLAAQLGIS
-920 RSEAGAYIKTY
+920 RSEAGAYIRTY

-944 MKAEARRQGY
+944 MKVEARRQGY

-1002 MVPALAE
+1002 MGPALAE
-1009 AGLSARMLL
+1009 AGLSARMLM

-1030 DEVDK
+1030 GEVDK

-1040 QAVMEKAPE
+1040 RSVMEQAPE

>member
-1 MATPKAKAEAAG
+1 MADSKQTAAG
-13 KAVARGDRVYLIDA
+13 RPVAKGDHVYLIDG
-27 SGYIFRAYHA
+27 SGYIFRAFHA

-63 LRETGEL
+63 LREASEL
-70 DPPTHLAAVFDLSEH
+70 SPPTHIAVIFDLSEH
-85 TFRTDLFADY
+85 TFRNELYADY
-95 KANRSEPPDD
+95 KAHRPDMPED
-105 LIPQFPLVRDAVR
+105 LVPQFPLIRDAVR
-118 AFNVACIEKRGY
+118 AFNVACLEQQGY
-130 EADDIIA
+130 EADDLIA
-137 TYAFEALD
+137 TYAREAME
-145 AGAEVTIVSSDKDLM
+145 AGADVTIVSSDKDLM

-174 NKVIGEAEVLER
+174 NKVIGEEEVMER
-186 FGVPPEKVV
+186 FGVPPSKVI

-208 PGVPGIGP
+208 PGVPGIGV
-216 KTAAQIIK
+216 KTAALLINEY
-224 VFGSIDP
+224 GD
-231 ITTGE
+231 
-236 LSYEAALSRVDAAL
+236 
-250 KETQQ
+250 
-255 QLDDLAGEAVQFKS
+255 LD
-269 ATEVARILATNFGIA
+269 
-284 GLKKDK
+284 
-290 KGNLCADTATIEEL
+290 
-304 IGDQDFGTKLSK
+304 
-316 FCTLVLD
+316 TLL
-323 ARTQSKLAGPLKS
+323 ARTSEITQPKRRESLITFA
-336 VFEKPDQ
+336 DQ
-343 ARLSKTLVIL
+343 ARLSRTLVIL
-353 DAHVPLDVT
+353 DAHVPLDVPLAET
-362 LASTAVRPP
+362 LVRQP
-371 ETEALTAFMRK
+371 EAETLLSFLRK

-388 LKRVAEGLGADLFEG
+388 LRRIADGLGVEAPAG
-403 VTPSPAPKKKKD
+403 AAPAPKQARKRGEA
-415 DYDHPLRRSPRG
+415 YDHPLRKMP
-427 EAGPPKEHKVVG
+427 AGGFVTERTEPIYPAKE
-439 GSPAEL
+439 GSPLHLAE
-445 AIERA
+445 ERA
-450 SKLEGVPLDRA
+450 ARLAALPFDRSK
-461 NYETVTEAGRL
+461 YETIVHPERL
-472 ADLLEAARFQGHFSF
+472 AALLDEARDQGHVAF
-487 RVKLSSFDPMQ
+487 RAKVTSFDPMQ

-505 LALVPG
+505 LTLRPG
-511 HAAYV
+511 QAAYV
-516 PLGHRAGDG
+516 PLAHRAADE
-525 LDLAGGEAIAQMN
+525 LDLGGDEGPKIQ

-546 KPVLED
+546 KPLLED
-552 DTVLKIVQSAKFDM
+552 PAVLKIVQNAKFDM
-566 VALSRYGI
+566 VVLARYGI
-574 TLVAVDDPCL
+574 ALEGFDDPCL

-594 EHLPEELASSLLGH
+594 EHLPEQLAGALLSY
-608 TCLTDKE
+608 TCLTHKE
-615 ILGSGRAAVGFD
+615 IVGTGRAAVTFD
-627 QVSVARANEYA
+627 RVAVARATEFA
-638 GEETDIGL
+638 GEEADIGL
-646 RLWLILKPR
+646 RLWLVLKPR
-655 LAAES
+655 LAAEH

-671 IAPVLAEMERAG
+671 IAPVLALMERTG
-683 VKVERATLASL
+683 IKVERASLASL
-694 SGAFAQTLARLEDEI
+694 SGNFAQSLARLEDEI

-735 PGGRR
+735 AGGRR

-746 STDAAALEELAAE
+746 STDASALEELAAE
-759 GHDLPRKVLDW
+759 GHELPRKVLDW

-784 PAYIHPETGRVHTSY
+784 PTYIHPETGRVHTSY
-799 QLASTTTGRLAST
+799 ALAATTTGRLSSL

-821 RTAEGRSIRKAFV
+821 RTSEGRAIRKAFV
-834 AEKGKKLISA
+834 SDKGKRLISA

-884 PIEGMDPN
+884 PIENMDPA

-899 INFGIIYGISS
+899 INFGIVYGISA

-920 RSEAGAYIKTY
+920 RSEAAAYINTY

-944 MKAEARRQGY
+944 TKAEARRQGY

-977 NYERA
+977 NFERA

-1002 MVPALAE
+1002 MVPALAA
-1009 AGLSARMLL
+1009 AGLNARMLL

-1040 QAVMEKAPE
+1040 QSVMEKAPE
-1049 PALKLKVPLKVD
+1049 PVLKLRVPLKVD
-1061 ARSGDNW
+1061 ARAGDNW

>member
-1 MATPKAKAEAAG
+1 MAPPKDKTAAAG
-13 KAVARGDRVYLIDA
+13 RAVAQNDHVYLIDG

-70 DPPTHLAAVFDLSEH
+70 APPTHIAAIFDLSEH
-85 TFRTDLFADY
+85 TFRNDLFSDY
-95 KANRSEPPDD
+95 KANRSAPPDD
-105 LIPQFPLVRDAVR
+105 LIPQFPLIRDAVH

-130 EADDIIA
+130 EADDLIA
-137 TYAFEALD
+137 TYALQALE

-160 QLVRPGI
+160 QLVQPGI

-174 NKVIGEAEVLER
+174 NKVIGEAEVIER
-186 FGVPPEKVV
+186 FGVPPSKVI
-195 EVQALIGDSTDNV
+195 EVQALMGDSSDNV
-208 PGVPGIGP
+208 PGVPGIGV
-216 KTAAQIIK
+216 KTAALLINEFGDLETLLARASEIK
-224 VFGSIDP
+224 QEKRRESL
-231 ITTGE
+231 ITF
-236 LSYEAALSRVDAAL
+236 A
-250 KETQQ
+250 
-255 QLDDLAGEAVQFKS
+255 
-269 ATEVARILATNFGIA
+269 
-284 GLKKDK
+284 
-290 KGNLCADTATIEEL
+290 
-304 IGDQDFGTKLSK
+304 
-316 FCTLVLD
+316 
-323 ARTQSKLAGPLKS
+323 
-336 VFEKPDQ
+336 DQ
-343 ARLSKTLVIL
+343 ARLSKTLVML
-353 DAHVPLDVT
+353 DTHVPLDVE
-362 LASTAVRPP
+362 LA
-371 ETEALTAFMRK
+371 EAALRQPDPTSLLGFMRK

-388 LKRVAEGLGADLFEG
+388 LRRVADGLGVDAPEG
-403 VTPSPAPKKKKD
+403 AAPPPKTQSRKKD

-427 EAGPPKEHKVVG
+427 ETGPPREQKVVG
-439 GSPAEL
+439 GSPAQL
-445 AIERA
+445 AVERA
-450 SKLEGVPLDRA
+450 SRLEGVAFDRS
-461 NYETVTEAGRL
+461 NYETVTEASRL
-472 ADLLEAARFQGHFSF
+472 ADLLDAARYQGHFAF
-487 RVKLSSFDPMQ
+487 RAKLDSPDPMQ

-516 PLGHRAGDG
+516 PLAHRAGGG
-525 LDLAGGEAIAQMN
+525 LDLGGEQISQVP

-546 KPVLED
+546 KPILED
-552 DTVLKIVQSAKFDM
+552 ISVLKIVQNAKFDM
-566 VALSRYGI
+566 VALARYGI
-574 TLVAVDDPCL
+574 ALTGIDDPCL

-594 EHLPEELASSLLGH
+594 EHLPDQLAGRLMGY
-608 TCLTDKE
+608 TCLSEKE
-615 ILGSGRAAVGFD
+615 VLGSGRNAVSFA
-627 QVSVARANEYA
+627 QVPVARATEYA

-646 RLWLILKPR
+646 RLWMILKPR

-671 IAPVLAEMERAG
+671 LAPVLALMERAG
-683 VKVERATLASL
+683 VMVKRATLSSL
-694 SGAFAQTLARLEDEI
+694 SLAFAKTIARLEDEI
-709 RELAGEDFNIGSPK
+709 RALAGEDFNIGSPK

-746 STDAAALEELAAE
+746 STDAVALEELAAE

-770 RLLAKLKSTYTDAL
+770 RVLAKLKSTYTDAL

-799 QLASTTTGRLAST
+799 ALAATTTGRLSSQD
-812 EPNLQNIPV
+812 PNLQNIPV
-821 RTAEGRSIRKAFV
+821 RTQEGRAIRKAFV

-871 DIHAMTASEMFGV
+871 DIHAITASEMFGV
-884 PIEGMDPN
+884 PIEGMDPS
-892 IRRRAKA
+892 IRRKAKA

-910 VGLAAQLGIG
+910 VGLAAQLGIS

-1002 MVPALAE
+1002 MGPALAA
-1009 AGLSARMLL
+1009 AGLNARMLM

-1025 FEAPE
+1025 FEAPVE
-1030 DEVDK
+1030 EVDK

-1040 QAVMEKAPE
+1040 QAVMEQAPE
-1049 PALKLKVPLKVD
+1049 PVLRLSVPLKVD

>member
-13 KAVARGDRVYLIDA
+13 KAVARGDHVYLVDG

-70 DPPTHLAAVFDLSEH
+70 APPTHMAVIFDYSAK
-85 TFRTDLFADY
+85 TFRNDLFDGY
-95 KANRSEPPDD
+95 KANRTEPPGD

-118 AFNVACIEKRGY
+118 AFNVACIELEGY

-160 QLVRPGI
+160 QIVRPGI

-174 NKVIGEAEVLER
+174 NKVIGEAEVVER

-195 EVQALIGDSTDNV
+195 EVQALIGDSSDNV
-208 PGVPGIGP
+208 PGVPGIGV
-216 KTAAQIIK
+216 KTAALLINE
-224 VFGSIDP
+224 FGDLE
-231 ITTGE
+231 T
-236 LSYEAALSRVDAAL
+236 LLSRASEI
-250 KETQQ
+250 KQEKRR
-255 QLDDLAGEAVQFKS
+255 E
-269 ATEVARILATNFGIA
+269 
-284 GLKKDK
+284 
-290 KGNLCADTATIEEL
+290 NLIYFA
-304 IGDQDFGTKLSK
+304 
-316 FCTLVLD
+316 
-323 ARTQSKLAGPLKS
+323 
-336 VFEKPDQ
+336 DQ

-353 DAHVPLDVT
+353 DTQVPLDVT

-371 ETEALTAFMRK
+371 DTEALAAFMRK

-415 DYDHPLRRSPRG
+415 DYDHPLRRSARG
-427 EAGPPKEHKVVG
+427 ETGPSKEHKVMG

-472 ADLLEAARFQGHFSF
+472 ADLLETARFQGHFSF
-487 RVKLSSFDPMQ
+487 RVKLSSYDPMQ

-525 LDLAGGEAIAQMN
+525 LDLGGGEAIAQIP

-546 KPVLED
+546 GPILED
-552 DTVLKIVQSAKFDM
+552 ASVLKIVQNAKFDM
-566 VALSRYGI
+566 VALARYGI
-574 TLVAVDDPCL
+574 VLVAVDDPCL

-627 QVSVARANEYA
+627 QVSVARATEYA

-655 LAAES
+655 LAAEQ

-671 IAPVLAEMERAG
+671 IVAVVAEMERAG

-860 PTLRQA
+860 PTLAQA

-884 PIEGMDPN
+884 PIENMDPN

-963 HYPEINTKNPSLRG
+963 HYPEINTKNPGLRG

-993 DIIRRAMIR
+993 DIIRRAMVR
-1002 MVPALAE
+1002 MVPALDA